1 MKKNFGLFLNPY
13 NSENVEQIIDILR
26 RFYNDYK
33 VNFYLLCQENSYLP
47 DFVHKTIDENL
58 DMILVFGGDGTI
70 LRAKEFAIKYN
81 APILGIN
88 TGNLGFLSE
97 ITLDELDK
105 FIKNLLNQK
114 YKLQERMLLKVSV
127 KRDRDIVFSH
137 GLALNDVVIYKGV
150 TPKLLDLSVYSN
162 KRSVVETRCDGLI
175 ISTPTGSTAYSLSA
189 GGPILSPIM
198 HAIVVAPLNPHV
210 LTVRPMV
217 FSSTDLISVKVFKEA
232 VLQIDGKNSFNL
244 VSGDLIITTA
254 SAKKVA
260 FVKLGNRTFYQILR
274 KKLHMGKK

>member
-1 MKKNFGLFLNPY
+1 MNKNFGLFLNPLK
-13 NSENVEQIIDILR
+13 NNDVKKIVEILTGLQKK
-26 RFYNDYK
+26 YD
-33 VNFYLLCQENSYLP
+33 VNFYNLCKEKAVYP
-47 DFVHKTIDENL
+47 DFVKNNFSNDL

-81 APILGIN
+81 SPILGIN
-88 TGNLGFLSE
+88 IGSLGFLSE
-97 ITLDELDK
+97 ITPDELEK
-105 FIKNLLNQK
+105 FFKSLLHEK
-114 YKLQERMLLKVSV
+114 YKIQSRMLLKVWV
-127 KRDRDIVFSH
+127 KRDKETVFAN

-150 TPKLLDLSVYSN
+150 TPKLLDISVYSN

-198 HAIVVAPLNPHV
+198 NAIVVTTLNPHV

-217 FSSTDLISVKVFKEA
+217 FSSQDKIGVKVFRES
-232 VLQIDGKNSFNL
+232 VLQIDGKNSFELKENDY
-244 VSGDLIITTA
+244 VITTA
-254 SAKKVA
+254 SDKKVN

>member
-1 MKKNFGLFLNPY
+1 MKKSFGLFLNPFNNEDREKIVGIITKLHASY
-13 NSENVEQIIDILR
+13 NID
-26 RFYNDYK
+26 
-33 VNFYLLCQENSYLP
+33 FYLLCKENSYLP
-47 DFVHKTIDENL
+47 EFVKKEPKPEME
-58 DMILVFGGDGTI
+58 MILVFGGDGTI

-81 APILGIN
+81 APLLGIN

-97 ITLDELDK
+97 ITPEELEK
-105 FIKNLLNQK
+105 FIKALIDKK
-114 YKLQERMLLKVSV
+114 YKIQTRMLLKVSV
-127 KRDRDIVFSH
+127 KRDKKTVFSN
-137 GLALNDVVIYKGV
+137 GLALNDVVIYKGI

-198 HAIVVAPLNPHV
+198 NAIVVAPLNPHV

-217 FSSTDLISVKVFKEA
+217 FSSTDVISVKVFRESK
-232 VLQIDGKNSFNL
+232 LQIDGKNTFDL
-244 VSGDLIITTA
+244 QSGDLIITTA
-254 SAKKVA
+254 SDKKVK